1 MNIKTFKIRY
11 DMPRAPQPLPA
22 ASLFRKALGMVDG
35 AIALTIA
42 VQPVPS
48 CGPCFCP
55 KNPSPYPSPTW
66 QTVHLSEI
74 FFINKTNN

>member
-1 MNIKTFKIRY
+1 
-11 DMPRAPQPLPA
+11 MPPAPQPLPT

-48 CGPCFCP
+48 CGPCFCNRPPNP
-55 KNPSPYPSPTW
+55 KTQALIQVQHGKPYIY
-66 QTVHLSEI
+66 LKY
-74 FFINKTNN
+74 FL